1 MIFDFILMVISIAIS
16 SYAIVYVV
24 LHAKNFGSRTN
35 VLLIV
40 LIYLFVGIF
49 YFVLLSLL
57 TTSFFNVAFAL
68 LHWNILII
76 ISISAIGFL
85 SSLHSVVIGYKNIKI
100 LTLFIFTF
108 LGGIIISLTINP
120 DSLAVSRRDSQYFFI
135 FQNQYLYIFIILLDI
150 TLLSLMWFILMKN
163 YKKIRDVKLARLL
176 FLNTSC
182 FSFIILTYSLFLITQ
197 NIILKYIHLIFY
209 IFTALLVLYE
219 IIRKPHLFIELTN
232 KIYEF
237 IIFHKSG
244 ILLYSFNFE
253 TGRET
258 EDSILKGSILI
269 GINHILSNLSTQ
281 RDKLRIIK
289 MQNRD
294 IVLEFDPIHG
304 YAIMLITNKRN
315 DYIENAI
322 REFMENFLILN
333 ENKLNSLNGLI
344 DTSEFKNTGKL
355 IEKHFKPYLL

>member
-1 MIFDFILMVISIAIS
+1 M
-16 SYAIVYVV
+16 
-24 LHAKNFGSRTN
+24 
-35 VLLIV
+35 
-40 LIYLFVGIF
+40 
-49 YFVLLSLL
+49 
-57 TTSFFNVAFAL
+57 
-68 LHWNILII
+68 
-76 ISISAIGFL
+76 
-85 SSLHSVVIGYKNIKI
+85 
-100 LTLFIFTF
+100 
-108 LGGIIISLTINP
+108 
-120 DSLAVSRRDSQYFFI
+120 
-135 FQNQYLYIFIILLDI
+135 
-150 TLLSLMWFILMKN
+150 
-163 YKKIRDVKLARLL
+163 
-176 FLNTSC
+176 
-182 FSFIILTYSLFLITQ
+182 
-197 NIILKYIHLIFY
+197 
-209 IFTALLVLYE
+209 LYE